1 MYGTFEEQVFV
12 KHENYIVWDVLNM
25 KWVKWWLM
33 LMLLLWIQCIFILK
47 LEIVIYQTCPF
58 SYLIFCKER
67 KEIESLDKKLT
78 VFPGNERHP
87 LYDIF
92 ISIVIHIHYNMP
104 LKGFKNFYVKY
115 FIVLISYL
123 LISCITWCL
132 CWVALY
138 EVAAFSL
145 AYTHL
150 FHTCSLT

>member
-1 MYGTFEEQVFV
+1 
-12 KHENYIVWDVLNM
+12 
-25 KWVKWWLM
+25 M

-47 LEIVIYQTCPF
+47 LEIVNYQTCLF
-58 SYLIFCKER
+58 CYLIFVKKGKSE
-67 KEIESLDKKLT
+67 EIESLDKKLT

-132 CWVALY
+132 C
-138 EVAAFSL
+138 
-145 AYTHL
+145 
-150 FHTCSLT
+150 

>member
-1 MYGTFEEQVFV
+1 
-12 KHENYIVWDVLNM
+12 
-25 KWVKWWLM
+25 M
-33 LMLLLWIQCIFILK
+33 LMLLLWIQCIYILK
-47 LEIVIYQTCPF
+47 LEIVNYQTCLF
-58 SYLIFCKER
+58 CYLIFVKKGKSE
-67 KEIESLDKKLT
+67 EIESLDKKLT

-132 CWVALY
+132 CLVALY